1 MRGNA
6 GSPKSRSHSPYTLR
20 CSLPRNTFQ
29 LPIMCAR
36 TKPSSMMP
44 VSAITHFLPTAE
56 RQNRTRKWPWGRG
69 AGTGGPV
76 YRASTSASSAPA
88 F

>member
-1 MRGNA
+1 MWPTNAPISPTRSTQSRNERGNA

-56 RQNRTRKWPWGRG
+56 RQNRTRK
-69 AGTGGPV
+69 
-76 YRASTSASSAPA
+76 
-88 F
+88 